1 MGKPQTPRF
10 EVRQELRP
18 CLVNGRR
25 ALFHRWADS
34 ARPVVPRG
42 LEEIDAETR
51 YQCWNVHGIV
61 EYEDG
66 TVQRV
71 WPSEIQF
78 VDGGDFHLWDW
89 ETMERRAQG
98 SDQLTAE
105 EEEQLQK
112 IRGVLQN
119 AEDAARDSG
128 LLTED

>member
-1 MGKPQTPRF
+1 MANIGTRVTITA
-10 EVRQELRP
+10 ERRQ

-25 ALFHRWADS
+25 AFFHRWADS

-42 LEEIDAETR
+42 MEEIDAETR

-78 VDGGDFHLWDW
+78 IDGGGFDEYYWPD
-89 ETMERRAQG
+89 MEHPASGALLTEKEQDELQRIKDMLQ
-98 SDQLTAE
+98 TAE
-105 EEEQLQK
+105 
-112 IRGVLQN
+112 
-119 AEDAARDSG
+119 DSARESG
-128 LLTED
+128 LLED

>member
-1 MGKPQTPRF
+1 MANMYQTVTITT
-10 EVRQELRP
+10 EKRP

-42 LEEIDAETR
+42 MEEIDPETR

-78 VDGGDFHLWDW
+78 IDGGDFHQWDW
-89 ETMERRAQG
+89 YGMEGRAQG
-98 SDQLTAE
+98 GNQLTPE
-105 EEEQLQK
+105 EEDQLQK
-112 IRGVLQN
+112 IRSMLQG
-119 AEDAARDSG
+119 AEDDARESG
-128 LLTED
+128 LLED